1 MTTTTTRRRSAVAN
15 NDCDNTTEERK
26 EEEIPKTADGDHHI
40 EKKIKNKDNPNDDNV
55 DNDHGDGEQS
65 SSQLPSNDAAA
76 IAPDASASEV
86 EDSKYKSCD
95 EEIVA
100 DDEAA
105 VASKMVTSTEDDHDN
120 ELIENEND
128 SGSTDNDNFDKTI
141 MMDREE
147 QNQQP
152 QQQHGTV
159 IEGLEER
166 RLESIGNNN
175 NVSAT
180 TANRGGG
187 DMKHHGTNIYADVNK
202 KSSRITSVQDYTM
215 LEEGYK
221 PNEEDVICSWAR
233 QNHSHPGNVKFRHT
247 IAEYAP
253 TYLNVNTKYQKS
265 DVIAKIVAE
274 VRNRSP
280 GGGFVKKDFYSN
292 RWFEVGDEKARDK
305 VGHAIRKAALE
316 LIKKLRGGGKLQPQS
331 LQKRRAMKNNS
342 NHNSS
347 TSSNH
352 KNKIV
357 DTAASVNNQYQQLQN
372 QQLQLQQLQQQQDML
387 DGVGINNMQQQ
398 MMLNQAARGLM
409 NGGGGGGMM
418 QMEMQM
424 QQFRHLMGGG
434 NVGGGIQM
442 PNDMNYA
449 AAAASSMNNMNAF
462 MNPMNNLGN
471 IGGGSRSTNTA
482 ALMGGMNGMNAANVM
497 GGMNGMNGR
506 TNHNM
511 NLEEMVMMNRLP
523 ADLVNNCGNGNGG
536 YDSSFFG
543 GLSSPNNN
551 AAPSST
557 SGNVGSSTVG
567 GGGSGG
573 FNMEESAMVESL
585 QRRNMLLNAA
595 HKEQQAINRLCE
607 SKELPQMAR
616 NPMNGMLDGSNNTS
630 KSNAS
635 NNGRSAMIADD
646 NLPFGEFA
654 PNVRNPVMDAVNAR
668 QNILSKLALNG
679 SIGGGVPSMISN
691 SNNSIN
697 STNNIAAS
705 SD

>member
-1 MTTTTTRRRSAVAN
+1 MLHSLIHCSSFCIFLSLSLFFVSCARPY
-15 NDCDNTTEERK
+15 DC
-26 EEEIPKTADGDHHI
+26 
-40 EKKIKNKDNPNDDNV
+40 
-55 DNDHGDGEQS
+55 
-65 SSQLPSNDAAA
+65 
-76 IAPDASASEV
+76 
-86 EDSKYKSCD
+86 
-95 EEIVA
+95 
-100 DDEAA
+100 
-105 VASKMVTSTEDDHDN
+105 
-120 ELIENEND
+120 
-128 SGSTDNDNFDKTI
+128 
-141 MMDREE
+141 
-147 QNQQP
+147 
-152 QQQHGTV
+152 
-159 IEGLEER
+159 
-166 RLESIGNNN
+166 
-175 NVSAT
+175 
-180 TANRGGG
+180 
-187 DMKHHGTNIYADVNK
+187 
-202 KSSRITSVQDYTM
+202 
-215 LEEGYK
+215 
-221 PNEEDVICSWAR
+221 
-233 QNHSHPGNVKFRHT
+233 
-247 IAEYAP
+247 
-253 TYLNVNTKYQKS
+253 
-265 DVIAKIVAE
+265 
-274 VRNRSP
+274 
-280 GGGFVKKDFYSN
+280 
-292 RWFEVGDEKARDK
+292 

-418 QMEMQM
+418 QMEMEMQM

-557 SGNVGSSTVG
+557 SSNVGSSTVG